1 MNLVFFL
8 ISFEY
13 PQLNRSD
20 TRSEM
25 KEKSLIAWL
34 TLCFTPSV
42 GSKSLSKL
50 LSLGSA
56 ENIVSSSVKELRS
69 IGLKPEQITYIKNGS
84 GKDVDDSLK
93 WQQKTSFNRILTLL
107 DIDYPEQLKQIG
119 LPPPLLFVQGDC
131 QQLSEPQIAIV
142 GSRNAS
148 IDGLHNAKAFS
159 ADLARKGLTITS
171 GMALGIDGHA
181 HDGALTVG
189 GSTIAV
195 LGAGL
200 EKIYP
205 ERHKKLACRIIESG
219 ALVSEFKPH
228 QVPKAENFP
237 RRNRIISG
245 LSLGVLVVEAAKRSG
260 SLITARYANDQGR
273 EVFALPGSIHNPHSK
288 GCNVLIKDGA
298 NLVQSSDEMLK
309 EIESLLSWSLNRQ
322 KTLFP
327 PEVDNEQLPFPEL
340 LANVG
345 VDEAISVDILV
356 ERTHISVHEVMMQLL
371 ELELQG
377 HITAVAGGYIRTRRG

>member
-1 MNLVFFL
+1 
-8 ISFEY
+8 
-13 PQLNRSD
+13 
-20 TRSEM
+20 
-25 KEKSLIAWL
+25 
-34 TLCFTPSV
+34 
-42 GSKSLSKL
+42 
-50 LSLGSA
+50 
-56 ENIVSSSVKELRS
+56 
-69 IGLKPEQITYIKNGS
+69 
-84 GKDVDDSLK
+84 
-93 WQQKTSFNRILTLL
+93 
-107 DIDYPEQLKQIG
+107 
-119 LPPPLLFVQGDC
+119 
-131 QQLSEPQIAIV
+131 
-142 GSRNAS
+142 
-148 IDGLHNAKAFS
+148 
-159 ADLARKGLTITS
+159 
-171 GMALGIDGHA
+171 MALGIDGHA

-288 GCNVLIKDGA
+288 GCNALIKDGA